1 MGMNR
6 QEVSGLIHQAQTM
19 SDALESIYSGIKD
32 SEYVV
37 AFTGAG
43 ISAECGI
50 PTYRGTD
57 GLWKKYDPSLYANI
71 NYFLQDPSYY
81 WNFFREVRYPL
92 LKKAK
97 PSKGHQALAEMEAFG
112 NLRTVI
118 TQNIDGLHQEAGS
131 SSVIELHGTTKV
143 IFCMNCSQ
151 EYSMEE
157 AYALLKDRCPP
168 LCTECQGNLRPAVV
182 FFGEALDPQVLRAA
196 FQEMERCDFLL
207 VVGSSLV
214 VHPAAEI
221 PAALKQ
227 KEAFLAVINKERT
240 AMDHLADAV
249 IHEEAGRILP
259 QIVQKLKK

>member
-1 MGMNR
+1 
-6 QEVSGLIHQAQTM
+6 M
-19 SDALESIYSGIKD
+19 SDALDSISLGIKD
-32 SEYVV
+32 SKHVV

-50 PTYRGTD
+50 PTYRGTN
-57 GLWKKYDPSLYANI
+57 GLWKKYDPSIYANI
-71 NYFLQDPSYY
+71 SYFLQDPSYY

-92 LKKAK
+92 LKEAK
-97 PSKGHQALAEMEAFG
+97 PGKGHQALAEMEAAG

-143 IFCMNCSQ
+143 IFCMNCSY

-168 LCTECQGNLRPAVV
+168 LCAECQGNLRPAVV
-182 FFGEALDPQVLRAA
+182 FFGESLDHQVLHAA
-196 FQEMERCDFLL
+196 FQEAERCDFLL

-221 PAALKQ
+221 PKIVKQ
-227 KEAFLAVINKERT
+227 KKAFLAIINKERT
-240 AMDHLADAV
+240 ALDHLADAV
-249 IHEEAGRILP
+249 IHEEAARILP
-259 QIVQKLKK
+259 QIVQNLKK